1 MIAMAENL
9 SIIFN
14 NLPGVNESSNQK
26 IKQALN
32 YMKSMLASNK
42 IDKIRLIL
50 DSKAPIYL
58 ISYLNTEDI
67 QIRTQLI
74 EIFLEISKGFQQLQ
88 FSYAKTRGSNME
100 MKSVEE
106 ISKNLGIVA
115 HINMIDEDKI
125 SRAKFLDF
133 TNDYYYLKQQINKA
147 FSYQLA
153 FVFESPVLFNNL
165 FCTLK
170 SKSELTQNKILLIQI
185 ISNLL

>member
-1 MIAMAENL
+1 
-9 SIIFN
+9 
-14 NLPGVNESSNQK
+14 
-26 IKQALN
+26 
-32 YMKSMLASNK
+32 
-42 IDKIRLIL
+42 
-50 DSKAPIYL
+50 
-58 ISYLNTEDI
+58 
-67 QIRTQLI
+67 
-74 EIFLEISKGFQQLQ
+74 
-88 FSYAKTRGSNME
+88 